1 VSESR
6 GPGPLWRKAPLMWA
20 RFPQVFGAVAAGVV
34 ILAVVAAGAPL
45 FLSSA
50 ANAALE
56 DELDGVSRWGAGL
69 QIVRSSP
76 LGRRYAPGGFFSRE
90 DQRLRSPTALLE
102 VRDERLARA
111 RAGLDHL
118 GPTTVTI
125 LGPTVLA
132 RGGGGGAG
140 TDVRLLNREGD
151 LRRVDRL
158 TSVRGRGVWISDA
171 AAEALSLEP
180 GDTIDLALV
189 PRRTRVRV
197 KGVYRELAAQPRG
210 ETRWWSPLWKEH
222 IYPEPPKFEERP
234 TFLLAD
240 RALYL
245 EIGKKLDVDA
255 SFRWELPLDRR
266 DFTLAKAEV
275 VAEGLSRLR
284 TRILDRRTSLGR
296 IFYQFRSSAYFG
308 QDEHLILPELVA
320 AAKRTAAGIE
330 SPVRTLSL
338 VGSVVALGLLA
349 VAGVYSVQ
357 KRRIEHRLLT
367 ARGVHPAAA
376 ALRTA
381 AEALVPAT
389 VAATVGVFLARGL
402 MGLLGPGSI
411 DPGAVEAG
419 VLAAA
424 LSTAAGVAVFAVAS
438 AIAGTLLLIHE
449 WGAERAAHLPWDLV
463 ILAGGAACFYGITT
477 RGALEVG
484 KEGGASVDLLLV
496 VFPVAA
502 LAGAAG
508 VVVRGIRS
516 VLPMLRRA
524 LSAVRPPVY
533 LALSRLG
540 HARGGAPLFVV
551 AAAVAIGV
559 LMYSSMLVSS
569 VDETTYAKSHV
580 FTGSE
585 VSIPVDLFTDLPHI
599 NAPSTVVVGIE
610 NAEAGGR
617 SVAILG
623 VDTDTFASAAYWDGS
638 FSDRSLVDL
647 LGGLERAG
655 EPLPVVVA
663 GAGDLDPS
671 SVRIAFESIPVAT
684 VGRAEVWPGML
695 SDTPVLVTESTRL
708 EDALRAKSVSL
719 GSGAKARADLWV
731 KGDAGAVRAE
741 LAGAGFRVEDA
752 ITSDEVGNSSA
763 LRSISWTFGLLRLLG
778 ILSGALA
785 VVGMVLYLSARQRAR
800 TLAYALA
807 GRMGLTQRAH
817 RAALLIELASMLTVA
832 FGMGVLLGAVAV
844 RLVYR
849 RLDLLPGV
857 PPSPLLRLPSTE
869 LVVASLLLA
878 VAGVGGAWWVQRIA
892 DRTNY
897 AEVMRGVE

>member
-6 GPGPLWRKAPLMWA
+6 GPGPLWRKAPLMWV

-45 FLSSA
+45 FLSST
-50 ANAALE
+50 ANAAFE

-69 QIVRSSP
+69 QIVRASP
-76 LGRRYAPGGFFSRE
+76 LGRRYAPGSFSFSERGE
-90 DQRLRSPTALLE
+90 RPRSPQALL
-102 VRDERLARA
+102 RIRNERLARA

-132 RGGGGGAG
+132 TADESE
-140 TDVRLLNREGD
+140 TEVRLLNRDGD
-151 LRRVDRL
+151 LRHVERL
-158 TSVRGRGVWISDA
+158 ASVPGRGVWISDA
-171 AAEALSLEP
+171 AAVALGVESGEK
-180 GDTIDLALV
+180 IDLALV

-197 KGVYRELAAQPRG
+197 KGVYRELAALPRD
-210 ETRWWSPLWKEH
+210 ETRWWSPLWRQH
-222 IYPEPPKFEERP
+222 IYPQPPRFVQRP
-234 TFLLAD
+234 TFLLAG

-245 EIGKKLDVDA
+245 EIGRSLDVDA
-255 SFRWELPLDRR
+255 SFRWELPVDRR
-266 DFTLAKAEV
+266 GLTLAEAEV
-275 VAEGLSRLR
+275 LAAGLTRLR
-284 TRILDRRTSLGR
+284 TRILDRQTILGR
-296 IFYQFRSSAYFG
+296 IFFQFRSSAYFG

-320 AAKRTAAGIE
+320 SAKRTAAGIE

-338 VGSVVALGLLA
+338 VGSAVALSLLA

-367 ARGVHPAAA
+367 ARGLHPAAA
-376 ALRTA
+376 ALRSA

-389 VAATVGVFLARGL
+389 VAAAGGVFLARGL

-419 VLAAA
+419 VVAAA
-424 LSTAAGVAVFAVAS
+424 VSTAAGVAVFAVAS
-438 AIAGTLLLIHE
+438 ATASTVLLIHE
-449 WGAERAAHLPWDLV
+449 WGAERAAYLPWDFV
-463 ILAGGAACFYGITT
+463 ILAAGAACLYGITT
-477 RGALEVG
+477 RGVLEVG
-484 KEGGASVDLLLV
+484 REGGASVDLLLV

-508 VVVRGIRS
+508 VVVRGIRGA
-516 VLPMLRRA
+516 LPMLRRA

-533 LALSRLG
+533 LALARLAR
-540 HARGGAPLFVV
+540 ARGGAPLFIS

-559 LMYSSMLVSS
+559 LMYSTMLVSS
-569 VDETTYAKSHV
+569 VDETTHAKSHV
-580 FTGSE
+580 FTGSD
-585 VSIPVDLFTDLPHI
+585 VSIPVDLYTDLPPI

-610 NAEAGGR
+610 NAEAAGR
-617 SVAILG
+617 GVAILG
-623 VDTDTFASAAYWDGS
+623 VDTNTFASAAYWDGS
-638 FSDRSLVDL
+638 FSDRSLADL
-647 LGGLERAG
+647 LAQLDPAG
-655 EPLPVVVA
+655 ERLPVIVA
-663 GAGDLDPS
+663 GGGDLDPS
-671 SVRIAFESIPVAT
+671 SAQIAFESIPVDI

-695 SDTPVLVTESTRL
+695 SDTPVLVTESTLL
-708 EDALRAKSVSL
+708 EEALRAKGVSL
-719 GSGAKARADLWV
+719 GSGAQSRAHLWV
-731 KGDAGAVRAE
+731 KGDPLAVRAE
-741 LAGAGFRVEDA
+741 LARAGFRVEDA

-817 RAALLIELASMLTVA
+817 RTALMIELAAMLTVA
-832 FGMGVLLGAVAV
+832 FGVGVLLGGVAV

-878 VAGVGGAWWVQRIA
+878 VAGVAGAWWVQRIA
-892 DRTNY
+892 DRANY
-897 AEVMRGVE
+897 AEVMRAVE